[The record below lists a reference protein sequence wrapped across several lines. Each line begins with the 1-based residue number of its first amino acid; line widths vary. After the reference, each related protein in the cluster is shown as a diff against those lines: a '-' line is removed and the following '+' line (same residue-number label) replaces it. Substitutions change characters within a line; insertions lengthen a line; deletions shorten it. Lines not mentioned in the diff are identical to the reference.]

1 MIAAVLPDPGRATRP
16 ARAQP
21 EALLRQAEIRGERMA
36 ALFRIIIFLTL
47 LLVVGLTDGGLHRFD
62 ISFWT
67 ALYGVGTLV
76 GLLLAW
82 QGVFHPAI
90 AYGFATFDIVLVAIQ
105 LLLLTR
111 AIGMPPTHSLAMP
124 VAALVFVIMVHA
136 AMRYR
141 PWLVI
146 YAAGLF
152 VLTIQAAVP
161 FFTTHDNLSVP
172 VMAMHHGD
180 APGEF
185 LLFQVLPITIIGL
198 CAVILF
204 VTVQRTRRLLL
215 ESIRHADRGAK
226 LARYFSPELGER
238 LAAGSDEHLL
248 AGSRQRAAALFVDL
262 RGFTALAEAMD
273 PRELGTFLSQFR
285 SRLSRPVFAHAG
297 TIDKFIGDAIMAVF
311 GAPLQR
317 PDDGRRAVL
326 CALEMIETT
335 ARWSEERQRAGLPAV
350 AVGIGGH
357 YGEVFA
363 GVLGDERLLEYT
375 VIGDTVNVAERLEQ
389 LTRRLDSPLVVSAS
403 LLAAAGA
410 SAAAGR
416 WQHLNPQ
423 ALPGHTEAV
432 EAFALAAFESPL
444 PDATGF
450 KRGSSGAGQGN
461 PDRKSITMNASSHPR
476 DLGADGPRAWTT
488 RRGFVAA
495 MSLAGVSLYGLWA
508 AYGAAPLVF
517 RRAAPDNGHGRG
529 DAAPE
534 GLGHGGH
541 GAAMTGPSPEEFR
554 RLVDEFIARHQLP
567 DGSVAPDAALA
578 HESPAAAE
586 GAQHAPAHGAG
597 HGAHGGAP
605 PTTGEG
611 PGEAHGSTAALVRD
625 EVAAATAPV
634 EVYLAVQQ
642 WLFEPTVLRLRPGV
656 PYRFRIMAL
665 DVSHGASL
673 QLGRGSHII
682 RLRPGVMAERE
693 LTFTRPGEYL
703 VYCTVYCGLG
713 HDHMSATII
722 VA

>member
-1 MIAAVLPDPGRATRP
+1 M
-16 ARAQP
+16 
-21 EALLRQAEIRGERMA
+21 
-36 ALFRIIIFLTL
+36 
-47 LLVVGLTDGGLHRFD
+47 HRFD

-82 QGVFHPAI
+82 RGVFHPAI

-204 VTVQRTRRLLL
+204 GTVQRTRRLLL

-226 LARYFSPELGER
+226 LARYFSPELAER

-248 AGSRQRAAALFVDL
+248 AGSRQRAAVLFVDL

-285 SRLSRPVFAHAG
+285 SRLSQPVFAHAG

-375 VIGDTVNVAERLEQ
+375 VIGDTVNVAERLER
-389 LTRRLDSPLVVSAS
+389 LTRQLDSPLVVSAS

-432 EAFALAAFESPL
+432 EAFALTAFESPL

-450 KRGSSGAGQGN
+450 KRGS
-461 PDRKSITMNASSHPR
+461 
-476 DLGADGPRAWTT
+476 
-488 RRGFVAA
+488 
-495 MSLAGVSLYGLWA
+495 
-508 AYGAAPLVF
+508 
-517 RRAAPDNGHGRG
+517 
-529 DAAPE
+529 
-534 GLGHGGH
+534 
-541 GAAMTGPSPEEFR
+541 
-554 RLVDEFIARHQLP
+554 
-567 DGSVAPDAALA
+567 
-578 HESPAAAE
+578 
-586 GAQHAPAHGAG
+586 
-597 HGAHGGAP
+597 
-605 PTTGEG
+605 
-611 PGEAHGSTAALVRD
+611 
-625 EVAAATAPV
+625 
-634 EVYLAVQQ
+634 
-642 WLFEPTVLRLRPGV
+642 
-656 PYRFRIMAL
+656 
-665 DVSHGASL
+665 
-673 QLGRGSHII
+673 
-682 RLRPGVMAERE
+682 
-693 LTFTRPGEYL
+693 
-703 VYCTVYCGLG
+703 
-713 HDHMSATII
+713 
-722 VA
+722 